1 MIQLILFLFIGL
13 LLLASLLVLA
23 RRSGR
28 PEGSAEALV
37 EARQALKHLQSGLL
51 PSELVDRFF
60 AAEDF
65 EFVASA
71 APPAVNALFQRE
83 RKKIVLAW
91 IGQVRQQIRSL
102 RRFHLGT
109 ARFYSRLSF
118 RSEMVLAMDFA
129 RLLITCRALQLLVYV
144 GGARTAPRMIRAT
157 AAVGWRICDVTE
169 RALAFLTVPSQ
180 VERSIAS

>member
-1 MIQLILFLFIGL
+1 MIQLILFLFIGV
-13 LLLASLLVLA
+13 LLLASLLILA

-28 PEGSAEALV
+28 PEGGAESLV

-51 PSELVDRFF
+51 PTELVDRFF

-71 APPAVNALFQRE
+71 APPDVNALFRRE

-102 RRFHLGT
+102 RRFHLGA
-109 ARFYSRLSF
+109 ARFYSRLSLG
-118 RSEMVLAMDFA
+118 SEMALAMDFA
-129 RLLITCRALQLLVYV
+129 KLLITCRALQLLVYV
-144 GGARTAPRMIRAT
+144 GGARVAPRMIAAT

-169 RALAFLTVPSQ
+169 RALAFLKVPSQ
-180 VERSIAS
+180 AERSIAS